1 MERILHKI
9 RPKKI
14 LVAGEIMLD
23 VYYKGSV
30 KRISPEA
37 PVPVFLKEKI
47 TYRLG
52 GAANTAVNLAVNQMD
67 VCLLSVTGMDE
78 NSIRLKKLLEEAGI

>member
-52 GAANTAVNLAVNQMD
+52 GKYSRKPCCKSDGCLPF
-67 VCLLSVTGMDE
+67 VCYRNG
-78 NSIRLKKLLEEAGI
+78 